1 MVIKT
6 SNKTKAS
13 QRKGAISA
21 WKVCTVFLDHN
32 RLDLG
37 DFNIDIPTIIQCM
50 SFRF

>member
-21 WKVCTVFLDHN
+21 WKVCTWLLDHN
-32 RLDLG
+32 RLGLG
-37 DFNIDIPTIIQCM
+37 DLNMDLPINTLYHVC
-50 SFRF
+50 